1 MLPTTAAHRVLKAD
15 PVMSQLIRKAV
26 RYQPDERL
34 KQTPFEVLARAIAH
48 QQLHANAA
56 RNILARFVAL
66 FHGGLFPLP
75 QHVVDIDHERLRAVG
90 FSGSKA
96 AALKDLAA
104 KAMLG
109 IVPERDALDALSDEE
124 IIERLTQVRGVG
136 RWTVEM
142 MLMFQLQRPDV
153 LPVDDFGVRQGFQFA
168 YGLKGMPTPK
178 ALAAFGERWKPYRSI
193 AAWYLW
199 RAVDLHKQGLLP
211 PCGNPPRL
219 KIQKR
224 VARKATV
231 KKTPTRTR
239 KVASKRARTRK
250 RPTAKRATRRSAR

>member
-1 MLPTTAAHRVLKAD
+1 MLHTADAHRVLTTD
-15 PVMSQLIRKAV
+15 PVMAQLIDKAV
-26 RYQPDERL
+26 RYEPDERL

-66 FHGGLFPLP
+66 FDGGLFPLP
-75 QHVVDIDHERLRAVG
+75 QHVVDMDLARLRAVG
-90 FSGSKA
+90 FSGSKV

-104 KAMLG
+104 KALLG
-109 IVPERDALDALSDEE
+109 VVPDRRALDDLSDDA

-168 YGLKGMPTPK
+168 YGLKRMPTPA
-178 ALAAFGERWKPYRSI
+178 ALAQYGRRWAPYRSI

-199 RAVDLHKQGLLP
+199 RAVDLHKQGLLQP
-211 PCGNPPRL
+211 ADKPPRL
-219 KIQKR
+219 PLQKR
-224 VARKATV
+224 PNEKKKKKKKKKAVKKAARKRS
-231 KKTPTRTR
+231 PPEG
-239 KVASKRARTRK
+239 KRS
-250 RPTAKRATRRSAR
+250 RPQGQEIR